1 MGATGSKPDQEVV
14 DGGADATFFAHRDSP
29 VQFSESLINHLSSQ
43 SLPTSAVPSS
53 RQDALDSHIQARI
66 ATELSKLRQ
75 QEAQVR
81 DEIERALEKE
91 NLDREMGAASAQEGG
106 KALSHSTSL
115 IKDLEELEKRTAS
128 LKKQREETDEWRRV
142 DDGKNEL
149 EKCFAGNMTTPL
161 NCRTQA
167 EKFQAAVAA
176 VEKVSLARVLPPPS
190 TCGLLTAFASRAGF
204 RPICLSK
211 TQYRAMDSEKRGCT
225 TPVWRRESRSAL
237 LRSTGRV
244 PSATALP
251 SLSFPARLSPS
262 PPSAAAWP
270 AYFCLGAPGLHNVWP
285 SSRQPVQCAA
295 RGGSLDRT
303 LPAFSPSATSPS
315 VSM

>member
-149 EKCFAGNMTTPL
+149 EKCFACVAPL
-161 NCRTQA
+161 
-167 EKFQAAVAA
+167 
-176 VEKVSLARVLPPPS
+176 SL
-190 TCGLLTAFASRAGF
+190 
-204 RPICLSK
+204 
-211 TQYRAMDSEKRGCT
+211 GCA
-225 TPVWRRESRSAL
+225 PRRQ
-237 LRSTGRV
+237 G
-244 PSATALP
+244 
-251 SLSFPARLSPS
+251 
-262 PPSAAAWP
+262 
-270 AYFCLGAPGLHNVWP
+270 
-285 SSRQPVQCAA
+285 
-295 RGGSLDRT
+295 
-303 LPAFSPSATSPS
+303 
-315 VSM
+315 

>member
-1 MGATGSKPDQEVV
+1 MGATGSKPDHEVL
-14 DGGADATFFAHRDSP
+14 DGGADATFFANRDSP

-91 NLDREMGAASAQEGG
+91 NLDREMGAAANQDGG
-106 KALSHSTSL
+106 KALSHSTTL
-115 IKDLEELEKRTAS
+115 LKDLEELEKRTAS

-142 DDGKNEL
+142 DEGKKDL

-176 VEKVSLARVLPPPS
+176 VEK
-190 TCGLLTAFASRAGF
+190 AF
-204 RPICLSK
+204 
-211 TQYRAMDSEKRGCT
+211 
-225 TPVWRRESRSAL
+225 
-237 LRSTGRV
+237 
-244 PSATALP
+244 
-251 SLSFPARLSPS
+251 
-262 PPSAAAWP
+262 
-270 AYFCLGAPGLHNVWP
+270 
-285 SSRQPVQCAA
+285 VQ
-295 RGGSLDRT
+295 SI
-303 LPAFSPSATSPS
+303 
-315 VSM
+315 